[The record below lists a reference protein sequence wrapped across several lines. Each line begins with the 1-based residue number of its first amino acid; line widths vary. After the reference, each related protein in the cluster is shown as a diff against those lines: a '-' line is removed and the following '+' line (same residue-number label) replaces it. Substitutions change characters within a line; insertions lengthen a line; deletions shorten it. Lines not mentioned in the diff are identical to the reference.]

1 MKQLFHDVGGQIL
14 QRAADQHGQQKDRS
28 RIGGEAGQKHRD
40 KHRAEAV
47 DGAVGADE
55 KAPVDKAMELE
66 QLAGDFHQPAQHGAE
81 EKQQKI
87 PAYQIERHKGP
98 PLVHSSGKHFL

>member
-1 MKQLFHDVGGQIL
+1 MEQLLHNIGGHIF
-14 QRAADQHGQQKDRS
+14 QRTADQHGQQKDRY
-28 RIGGEAGQKHRD
+28 RVVGEAGQKQRD
-40 KHRAEAV
+40 EHRAEAV
-47 DGAVGADE
+47 NGAVGPDE
-55 KAPVDKAMELE
+55 KAPVDETVELE

-98 PLVHSSGKHFL
+98 PLVRSSGKHFL